1 MKHLLA
7 NTIKKKYKNTKKT
20 EQKEDTESLL
30 IEKHLLISTTGPVKM
45 NFTPDTYFNG
55 DISSLLGKMEEQA
68 ISRESYTFPLCYSA
82 LNSVTSEKWNT
93 TAKKPVNE
101 TVSHRQQ
108 YSYSSADKHHCV
120 CVVCVL
126 LCRSSKAA
134 VLLFAV
140 PSLQLNAPQDL
151 LFQHNSI
158 AFKQGKKKKQRPPH

>member
-1 MKHLLA
+1 
-7 NTIKKKYKNTKKT
+7 
-20 EQKEDTESLL
+20 
-30 IEKHLLISTTGPVKM
+30 M

-158 AFKQGKKKKQRPPH
+158 AFKQGKKKNKDRHIKAQPTTLTKNLTVFPAPSADILVHNKEYFMD